1 MTGKQADCERGLA
14 GAQRNYRRG
23 EVANKIR
30 KTFIGIPGTV
40 AEELAI
46 HQVTLANDERDV
58 ARRRSAQLSW

>member
-1 MTGKQADCERGLA
+1 MTGKHADCERGLA
-14 GAQRNYRRG
+14 GAQRSDRRG

-30 KTFIGIPGTV
+30 KAFVGIPGTV

-46 HQVTLANDERDV
+46 HQVALANDERNV